1 MLDYLEVQG
10 FSVLLVGILRPK
22 LAFYGQVNIVMV
34 MSHQSVNLLIPFLGR
49 LTCSRKSSKWLP
61 VFVHILSPVT
71 DKCPS

>member
-1 MLDYLEVQG
+1 MLDYLEVQE

-34 MSHQSVNLLIPFLGR
+34 MSCQSVNLLIPFLGR
-49 LTCSRKSSKWLP
+49 LSRKSSKWLP

-71 DKCPS
+71 DKCS